1 MSGRRQC
8 LLVHFDRLKL
18 CPSDIQ
24 DVSQDLQ
31 QSEEVN
37 DSLVV
42 LQTPSHK
49 LQCGPMAYIPDNDDE
64 ESNTEVTAAA
74 PENGRLRQI
83 CLWLIYTAVD
93 TAAASEETD
102 VRMSTSEPD
111 LSVDETSSRRYP
123 SQSHQPPTRFDS

>member
-18 CPSDIQ
+18 CSSDIQ

-42 LQTPSHK
+42 LQTPSHQ
-49 LQCGPMAYIPDNDDE
+49 LQCGPMAYIPDNDDK

-74 PENGRLRQI
+74 PDNVE
-83 CLWLIYTAVD
+83 
-93 TAAASEETD
+93 
-102 VRMSTSEPD
+102 
-111 LSVDETSSRRYP
+111 
-123 SQSHQPPTRFDS
+123 

>member
-1 MSGRRQC
+1 M
-8 LLVHFDRLKL
+8 L
-18 CPSDIQ
+18 
-24 DVSQDLQ
+24 
-31 QSEEVN
+31 N
-37 DSLVV
+37 D
-42 LQTPSHK
+42 
-49 LQCGPMAYIPDNDDE
+49 
-64 ESNTEVTAAA
+64 
-74 PENGRLRQI
+74 GRLRQI